1 MPLLSKP
8 PSSVIIIGG
17 GFSGLAMACQL
28 QRTLDL
34 DDYVIYDRNSG
45 IGGTW
50 WANTCSF
57 IPPPEFSL
65 CLSSA
70 NRDLCAM
77 EQIQDVE
84 LMFRGFAIVFH
95 YMHRVASHYGVSDH
109 FTGNTE
115 WEGADW
121 QDEKQLWLVR
131 LKDLQTGDQFT
142 QECRIL
148 ISGVGALV
156 NPRTMDVEGSE
167 TFQGSIIHTAQWQHS
182 VDLRDKH
189 VSGEYSDS
197 SIASALQLVPEIAK
211 EAKSVT
217 QFMRSPQHLVESS
230 NYAISPFWRFMF
242 RYFPITLYLARFVM
256 FIYMEES
263 FLHSQP
269 SRPGRLSRA
278 NSERQSREYVQRTA
292 PKKYWDLLTPTFDFG
307 CRVGISTSL
316 LSACTETILQRRIFD
331 RAYAASLHQ
340 DNLTLTN
347 DPIVK
352 IKPTAIVT
360 GSKEEVY
367 TDVIVLATGFDLSQY
382 DIEIKGRHGKTR
394 EQHWQEAEGKA
405 TFKTVA
411 MSGFPNF
418 FYILGPNSGRIYTS
432 TLAMIESQV
441 DLVINAIRPIILR
454 HASSVE
460 VRTGRDKQYQ
470 DSLNHALDN
479 TIYNRSC
486 SGYFFDEGTGKNWF
500 IYPWD
505 SVHLWWEM
513 YWNAE
518 AGWEYHT

>member
-1 MPLLSKP
+1 MPLLSKA

-28 QRTLDL
+28 QRTLNL

-50 WANTCSF
+50 LF
-57 IPPPEFSL
+57 PPQSEIL
-65 CLSSA
+65 
-70 NRDLCAM
+70 D
-77 EQIQDVE
+77 
-84 LMFRGFAIVFH
+84 

-156 NPRTMDVEGSE
+156 NPRTMDLEGSE

-189 VSGEYSDS
+189 VSVIGNG
-197 SIASALQLVPEIAK
+197 ASALQLVPEIAK
-211 EAKSVT
+211 KAKSVT

-230 NYAISPFWRFMF
+230 NYVISPFWRFMF
-242 RYFPITLYLARFVM
+242 RYFPITLYIARFVM

-269 SRPGRLSRA
+269 NDPGRLSRA

-292 PKKYWDLLTPTFDFG
+292 PRKYWDLLTPTFDFG
-307 CRVGISTSL
+307 CR
-316 LSACTETILQRRIFD
+316 RRIFD

-441 DLVINAIRPIILR
+441 NLVINAIRPIILR
-454 HASSVE
+454 NASSVE

-500 IYPWD
+500 IYPWN

-518 AGWEYHT
+518 AGWEYYK